1 MDDDDND
8 EPIVGVV
15 AFAKS
20 CSIENIEAVLD
31 IADTC
36 TRPWAK
42 DPKQLASLVSTNP
55 VVSLLE
61 QDTECNSVTAV
72 AKVLADVRPS
82 GMSEDLYSQSNR
94 RSGSPII
101 V

>member
-20 CSIENIEAVLD
+20 CSTENIEAVLD

-36 TRPWAK
+36 TRSWAK

-61 QDTECNSVTAV
+61 QNTECNSATAV

-82 GMSEDLYSQSNR
+82 GMSELYSQSNR